1 MAEPSPSLR
10 LLLTPCACDLGDT
23 PVTPVVVTYSQISN
37 LPPPASTQPYWP
49 NTYCIP
55 GINAPLNK
63 YVKCW
68 KIEVTELPVT
78 PIVGTFFAKAQ
89 FSKCVACVTYGSIPI
104 STLPIP
110 VPPPPKYGPC
120 FDCQSCVN
128 YLLTPCCG
136 NGGTEVIAPYNLI
149 NIPFLPPPPSVGSPP
164 IYCIPGIRPNVNCW
178 SITITSLPATLL
190 TPFTAIAYYRDCS
203 RCNLASGLPQML
215 LPITEPP
222 SPPALCPQCKGCIY
236 AYFNLLDC
244 CTNLPYK
251 DSNGNIIYLEYNGI
265 VTDPSQPTPATFVSP
280 VVIKTIYNNTED
292 LIASGCLKL
301 NEVLYDST
309 VTYLNWATQVYTAE
323 IRTECKYCKECKPC
337 YRLINC
343 ENPLITMVVIS
354 PLSAYLGKVIVIVG
368 GFYPPDTSNC
378 WYVELNENCLGITTE
393 VQVSKSYAECCECT
407 GAYKLTD
414 CSNSSNTLLTVVNL
428 SNYIN
433 KVITIQGS
441 TVCWRVSIPETCT
454 GTKTNVI
461 VVNTLSDCSKCRGCF
476 LLVNCEDAT
485 DFEYVIDPNLTQY
498 ANTTVILK
506 FGTKC
511 YKVLYDPY
519 CEGEPA
525 TLDVAVSF
533 TDTSTQTGCEQCI
546 PTPKPPKL
554 TNERPVRPGYI
565 KPVCPNNCES
575 GCSDCNSCNN
585 C

>member
-1 MAEPSPSLR
+1 MAETDPSTR
-10 LLLTPCACDLGDT
+10 ILLTPCACDLGGT
-23 PVTPVVVTYSQISN
+23 PIVVTYIQIID
-37 LPPPASTQPYWP
+37 LPAGPWP
-49 NTYCIP
+49 HVYCIY
-55 GINAPLNK
+55 GIDP

-68 KIEVTELPVT
+68 TIELTELPITTSVSYT
-78 PIVGTFFAKAQ
+78 ALAEYRLCSLCMAAGP
-89 FSKCVACVTYGSIPI
+89 PLN
-104 STLPIP
+104 TLPEP
-110 VPPPPKYGPC
+110 VPPLPVYPPCP
-120 FDCQSCVN
+120 DCRSC
-128 YLLTPCCG
+128 
-136 NGGTEVIAPYNLI
+136 IH
-149 NIPFLPPPPSVGSPP
+149 
-164 IYCIPGIRPNVNCW
+164 
-178 SITITSLPATLL
+178 
-190 TPFTAIAYYRDCS
+190 
-203 RCNLASGLPQML
+203 
-215 LPITEPP
+215 
-222 SPPALCPQCKGCIY
+222 

-244 CTNLPYK
+244 CTDEPYK
-251 DSNGNIIYLEYNGI
+251 NEDGNILYFEYNG
-265 VTDPSQPTPATFVSP
+265 VVSNPTRPTPATFVSP
-280 VVIKTIYNNTED
+280 VAITNVYDNTEQ
-292 LIASGCLKL
+292 LIASGCLVL
-301 NEVLYDST
+301 NEVTYDPDIVYLDWETAFFDATFNDNCEICTRNCQPCYTLVNCQFPMYTLDVITDLSL
-309 VTYLNWATQVYTAE
+309 YLNE
-323 IRTECKYCKECKPC
+323 
-337 YRLINC
+337 
-343 ENPLITMVVIS
+343 
-354 PLSAYLGKVIVIVG
+354 VIVIVG
-368 GFYPPDTSNC
+368 PLFPPDTPNC
-378 WYVELNENCLGITTE
+378 WHVQLAESCTGLTTE
-393 VQVSKSYAECCECT
+393 VAVLRSYVECCECT

-414 CSNSSNTLLTVVNL
+414 CSNSSNTLLTLVNL
-428 SNYIN
+428 STYIN

-485 DFEYVIDPNLTQY
+485 DFDYVIDPNLTQY

-511 YKVLYDPY
+511 YKVLYDPF